1 MNVSDESIIGNDD
14 KAFIIELWSG
24 EIKNILINLL
34 LLMKI
39 LVNYDNYDDTE
50 SASSTVLRVSI

>member
-1 MNVSDESIIGNDD
+1 MTVNDESIIGNDG